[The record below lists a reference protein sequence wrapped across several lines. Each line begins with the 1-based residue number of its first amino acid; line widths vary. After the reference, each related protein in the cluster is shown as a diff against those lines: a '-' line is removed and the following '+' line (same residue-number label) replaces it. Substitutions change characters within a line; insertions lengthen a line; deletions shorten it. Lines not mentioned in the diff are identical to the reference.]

1 VGAAG
6 DNTAGGASR
15 KRGVTPTIKSNGF
28 CVCSSSRMIGRPIP
42 IADGPVGDAQSWC
55 VAAVL
60 TANAKNTTGSGP
72 AFLNLCSMGGPADW
86 AELSLATVE
95 KLIKCKGCY
104 VEAAKA
110 VLQVC
115 GALPAASLGKD
126 GKDGYWTNSALE
138 KLARDGAGLEK
149 KVKGLGEKT
158 ASCVYL
164 YYAHHASHFVID
176 INCLR
181 FLVDCGLQPTPREQS
196 ARSDNTY
203 PDAGGLKNP
212 TKECRTAAEEM
223 KAAFGRVGLQLPFQ
237 KVFRLS
243 IAMNIYSQ
251 MFKEKGLGR
260 CGMAYTAPLFA
271 NSDPRDML
279 RYE

>member
-1 VGAAG
+1 
-6 DNTAGGASR
+6 
-15 KRGVTPTIKSNGF
+15 
-28 CVCSSSRMIGRPIP
+28 M
-42 IADGPVGDAQSWC
+42 
-55 VAAVL
+55 
-60 TANAKNTTGSGP
+60 
-72 AFLNLCSMGGPADW
+72 
-86 AELSLATVE
+86 
-95 KLIKCKGCY
+95 
-104 VEAAKA
+104 

-115 GALPAASLGKD
+115 GALPVASLGKD
-126 GKDGYWTNSALE
+126 GMDGYWTNSALE

-181 FLVDCGLQPTPREQS
+181 FLVDCGLQPTPRDQK

-212 TKECRTAAEEM
+212 TKECRTAAEQM
-223 KAAFGRVGLQLPFQ
+223 KAAFGRAGLQLPFQ